1 MAKSSNAGPLK
12 MTELKELSLLDLQN
26 RLKDSEENLET
37 LSFQLDSG
45 QLPNTARVRMIR
57 RDIARLKTVIHEC
70 ELGLRKPKGI
80 SA

>member
-1 MAKSSNAGPLK
+1 MPKSTKAGPLK
-12 MTELKELSLLDLQN
+12 MTELKELTLIDLQN
-26 RLKDSEENLET
+26 RLKESQDDLET

-57 RDIARLKTVIHEC
+57 RDIARLKTVLHEID
-70 ELGLRKPKGI
+70 LGLRKPKGI